1 MRRGRKSCAY
11 CGDQGHKLERE
22 HVIPRCLYPASK
34 STSRIQ
40 RITVLSCGRCN
51 RGWSDDEAHFRN
63 VLLVAGESNAAVLEL
78 WQTTAR
84 RGFSQ
89 ADGRRRLRDLV
100 QGMVPVTVKGH
111 KRWMI
116 YPGRDDRVLR
126 VLRKIVRGLSHFH
139 GVESPVSEDRVWADV
154 LKYRIPPELVG
165 SIRFQHREPDVV
177 EYWYETYGEKEG
189 PSSMW
194 LLKFFEQR
202 IFIAMVNRSAT

>member
-126 VLRKIVRGLSHFH
+126 RQAEIGRREPWRPSMGEARPAPIDVGEPQGDDERGGGQPGDDAGATEGGHRPR
-139 GVESPVSEDRVWADV
+139 GR
-154 LKYRIPPELVG
+154 
-165 SIRFQHREPDVV
+165 HRERPVKRRPLDLV
-177 EYWYETYGEKEG
+177 
-189 PSSMW
+189 
-194 LLKFFEQR
+194 R
-202 IFIAMVNRSAT
+202 